1 MGTGT
6 KGEKMFNIELM
17 LVVALVVGFIIYK
30 EISKVTSNIDIH
42 EQNPDMS
49 KYSKFCDFID
59 DEITSVKNSLM
70 LENIKLKNED
80 LKDEFLDKISTLSK
94 ELVFL
99 QNMSSSNKNANDWE
113 KRLFDFLNKF
123 ESLNDK
129 YLQNSQSLN
138 DEIRQRLANKFRN
151 L

>member
-1 MGTGT
+1 MMGI
-6 KGEKMFNIELM
+6 KGEKMFNVELM
-17 LVVALVVGFIIYK
+17 LVVALVIGFIIYK

-70 LENIKLKNED
+70 LENIKLKNEG
-80 LKDEFLDKISTLSK
+80 LKDEFLDKVSTLSK

-99 QNMSSSNKNANDWE
+99 QNMSSSNKNAKDWE

-123 ESLNDK
+123 ESLNDE
-129 YLQNSQSLN
+129 YLQNSQNLN
-138 DEIRQRLANKFRN
+138 DEIRERLANKFRN

>member
-1 MGTGT
+1 MMDI
-6 KGEKMFNIELM
+6 KGEKMFNVELM
-17 LVVALVVGFIIYK
+17 LVVALVIGFIIYK

-42 EQNPDMS
+42 EQNPDIS

-70 LENIKLKNED
+70 LENIKLKNEG
-80 LKDEFLDKISTLSK
+80 LKDEFLDKVSTLSK

-99 QNMSSSNKNANDWE
+99 QNMSSSNKNAKDWE

-123 ESLNDK
+123 ESLNDE
-129 YLQNSQSLN
+129 YLQNSQNLN
-138 DEIRQRLANKFRN
+138 DEIRERLANKFRN

>member
-1 MGTGT
+1 MMDI
-6 KGEKMFNIELM
+6 KGEKMFNVELM

-30 EISKVTSNIDIH
+30 EISKVTSNIDIL

-70 LENIKLKNED
+70 LENIKLKNEG
-80 LKDEFLDKISTLSK
+80 LKDEFLDKVSTLSK

-99 QNMSSSNKNANDWE
+99 QNMSSSNKNAKDWE

-123 ESLNDK
+123 ESLNDE
-129 YLQNSQSLN
+129 YLQNSQNLN
-138 DEIRQRLANKFRN
+138 DEIREKLANKFRN

>member
-1 MGTGT
+1 MGT

-70 LENIKLKNED
+70 LENIKLKDED
-80 LKDEFLDKISTLSK
+80 LKDVFLDKVSTLSK

-99 QNMSSSNKNANDWE
+99 QNMSSSNKNAKDWE

-123 ESLNDK
+123 ESLNDE
-129 YLQNSQSLN
+129 YLQNSQNLN
-138 DEIRQRLANKFRN
+138 DEIRERLADKFRN

>member
-1 MGTGT
+1 MMGT

-70 LENIKLKNED
+70 LENIKLKNEG
-80 LKDEFLDKISTLSK
+80 LKDVFLDKVSTLSK

-99 QNMSSSNKNANDWE
+99 QNMSSSNKNAKDWE

-123 ESLNDK
+123 ESLNDE
-129 YLQNSQSLN
+129 YLQNSQNLN
-138 DEIRQRLANKFRN
+138 DEIRERLADKFKN

>member
-1 MGTGT
+1 
-6 KGEKMFNIELM
+6 MFNVELM

-70 LENIKLKNED
+70 LENIKLKNES
-80 LKDEFLDKISTLSK
+80 LKDEFLDKVSTLSK

-123 ESLNDK
+123 ESLNDE
-129 YLQNSQSLN
+129 YLQNSQNLN
-138 DEIRQRLANKFRN
+138 DEIRQRLADKFRN

>member
-1 MGTGT
+1 MGI
-6 KGEKMFNIELM
+6 KGEKMFNVELM

-30 EISKVTSNIDIH
+30 EISKVTSNIDIS

-70 LENIKLKNED
+70 LENIKLKNES
-80 LKDEFLDKISTLSK
+80 LKDEFLDKVSTLSK

-123 ESLNDK
+123 ESLNDE
-129 YLQNSQSLN
+129 YLQNSQNLN
-138 DEIRQRLANKFRN
+138 DEIRQRLADKFRN

>member
-1 MGTGT
+1 MGI
-6 KGEKMFNIELM
+6 KGEKMFNVELM

-30 EISKVTSNIDIH
+30 EISKVTSNIDIS

-80 LKDEFLDKISTLSK
+80 LKDEFLDKVSTLSK

-123 ESLNDK
+123 ESLNDE

-138 DEIRQRLANKFRN
+138 DEIRQRLADKFRN

>member
-1 MGTGT
+1 MMGT

-17 LVVALVVGFIIYK
+17 LVVALMVGFIIYK

-99 QNMSSSNKNANDWE
+99 QNMSSSNKNAKDWE

-129 YLQNSQSLN
+129 YLQNSQNLN
-138 DEIRQRLANKFRN
+138 DEIRERLANKFRN

>member
-1 MGTGT
+1 MMDI
-6 KGEKMFNIELM
+6 KGEKMFNVELM

-30 EISKVTSNIDIH
+30 EISKVTSNIDIS

-70 LENIKLKNED
+70 LENIKLKNKD
-80 LKDEFLDKISTLSK
+80 LKDEFLDKVSTLSK

-123 ESLNDK
+123 ESLNDE

-138 DEIRQRLANKFRN
+138 DKIRERLANKFRN

>member
-1 MGTGT
+1 MMGI
-6 KGEKMFNIELM
+6 KGEKMFNVELM

-30 EISKVTSNIDIH
+30 EISKVTSNIDIQ

-70 LENIKLKNED
+70 LENIKLKNEG
-80 LKDEFLDKISTLSK
+80 LKDEFLDKVSTLSK

-99 QNMSSSNKNANDWE
+99 QNMSSSNKNAKDWE

-123 ESLNDK
+123 ESLNDE
-129 YLQNSQSLN
+129 YLQNSQNLN
-138 DEIRQRLANKFRN
+138 DEIRERLANKFRN

>member
-1 MGTGT
+1 
-6 KGEKMFNIELM
+6 MFNVELM

-30 EISKVTSNIDIH
+30 EISKVTSNIDIS

-70 LENIKLKNED
+70 LENIKLKNES
-80 LKDEFLDKISTLSK
+80 LKDEFLDKVSTLSK

-123 ESLNDK
+123 EILNDE

-138 DEIRQRLANKFRN
+138 DEIRQRLADKFRN

>member
-1 MGTGT
+1 MDI
-6 KGEKMFNIELM
+6 KGEKMFNVELM

-70 LENIKLKNED
+70 LENIKLKNEG
-80 LKDEFLDKISTLSK
+80 LKDEFLDKVSTLSK

-123 ESLNDK
+123 ESLNDE
-129 YLQNSQSLN
+129 YLENSQNLN
-138 DEIRQRLANKFRN
+138 DEIRQRLADKFRN

>member
-1 MGTGT
+1 MGT

-70 LENIKLKNED
+70 LENIKLKDED
-80 LKDEFLDKISTLSK
+80 LKDVFLDKVSTLSK

-99 QNMSSSNKNANDWE
+99 QNMSSSNKNAKDWE

-123 ESLNDK
+123 ESLNDE
-129 YLQNSQSLN
+129 YLQNSQNLN
-138 DEIRQRLANKFRN
+138 DEIREKLANKFRN

>member
-1 MGTGT
+1 MGI
-6 KGEKMFNIELM
+6 KGEKMFNVELM

-30 EISKVTSNIDIH
+30 EISKVTSNIDIS

-70 LENIKLKNED
+70 FENIKLKNED
-80 LKDEFLDKISTLSK
+80 LKDEFLDKVSTLSK

-123 ESLNDK
+123 ESLNDE

-138 DEIRQRLANKFRN
+138 DKIRQRLADKFRN

>member
-1 MGTGT
+1 MMGI
-6 KGEKMFNIELM
+6 KGEKMFNVELM
-17 LVVALVVGFIIYK
+17 LVVALVIGFIIYK

-80 LKDEFLDKISTLSK
+80 LKDEFLDKVSTLSK

-123 ESLNDK
+123 ESLNDE
-129 YLQNSQSLN
+129 YLQNSQNLN
-138 DEIRQRLANKFRN
+138 DEIRERLANKFRN

>member
-1 MGTGT
+1 MGT

>member
-1 MGTGT
+1 MGT

-17 LVVALVVGFIIYK
+17 LVVALMVGFIIYK

-99 QNMSSSNKNANDWE
+99 QNMSSSNKNAKDWE

-129 YLQNSQSLN
+129 YLQNSQNLN
-138 DEIRQRLANKFRN
+138 DEIRERLANKFRN

>member
-1 MGTGT
+1 MMGT

-70 LENIKLKNED
+70 LENIKLKNEG
-80 LKDEFLDKISTLSK
+80 LKDEFLDKVSTLSK

-99 QNMSSSNKNANDWE
+99 QNMSSSNKNAKDWE

-123 ESLNDK
+123 ESLNDE
-129 YLQNSQSLN
+129 YLQNSQNLN
-138 DEIRQRLANKFRN
+138 DEIRERLANKFRN

>member
-1 MGTGT
+1 MMDI
-6 KGEKMFNIELM
+6 KGEKMFNVELM

-70 LENIKLKNED
+70 LENIKLKNEG
-80 LKDEFLDKISTLSK
+80 LKDEFLDKVSTLSK

-99 QNMSSSNKNANDWE
+99 QNMSSSNKNAKDWE

-123 ESLNDK
+123 ESLNDE
-129 YLQNSQSLN
+129 YLQNSQNLN
-138 DEIRQRLANKFRN
+138 DEIRQRLADKFRN

>member
-1 MGTGT
+1 MDI
-6 KGEKMFNIELM
+6 KGEKMFNVELM

-70 LENIKLKNED
+70 LENIKLKNEG
-80 LKDEFLDKISTLSK
+80 LKDEFLDKVSTLSK

-99 QNMSSSNKNANDWE
+99 QNMSSSNKNAKDWE

-123 ESLNDK
+123 ESLNDE
-129 YLQNSQSLN
+129 YLQNSQNLN
-138 DEIRQRLANKFRN
+138 DEIRQRLADKFRN

>member
-1 MGTGT
+1 MMDI
-6 KGEKMFNIELM
+6 KGEKMFNVELM

-70 LENIKLKNED
+70 LENIKLKNES
-80 LKDEFLDKISTLSK
+80 LKDEFLDKVSTLSK

-99 QNMSSSNKNANDWE
+99 QNMSSSNKNAKDWE

-123 ESLNDK
+123 ECLNDE
-129 YLQNSQSLN
+129 YLQNSQNLN
-138 DEIRQRLANKFRN
+138 DEIRQRLADKFRN

>member
-1 MGTGT
+1 MMGI
-6 KGEKMFNIELM
+6 KGEKMFNVELM

-30 EISKVTSNIDIH
+30 EISKVTSNIDIS

-70 LENIKLKNED
+70 LENIKLKNES
-80 LKDEFLDKISTLSK
+80 LKDEFLDKVSTLSK

-123 ESLNDK
+123 EILNDE

-138 DEIRQRLANKFRN
+138 DEIRQRLADKFRN

>member
-1 MGTGT
+1 MMGT

-70 LENIKLKNED
+70 LENIKLKNEG
-80 LKDEFLDKISTLSK
+80 LKDEFLDKVSTLSK

-99 QNMSSSNKNANDWE
+99 QNMSSSNKNAKDWE

-123 ESLNDK
+123 ESLNDE
-129 YLQNSQSLN
+129 YLQNSQNLN
-138 DEIRQRLANKFRN
+138 DEIRERLADKFRN

>member
-1 MGTGT
+1 MGI
-6 KGEKMFNIELM
+6 KGEKMFNVELM
-17 LVVALVVGFIIYK
+17 LVVALVIGFIIYK

-80 LKDEFLDKISTLSK
+80 LKDEFLDKVSTLSK

-123 ESLNDK
+123 ESLNDE
-129 YLQNSQSLN
+129 YLQNSQNLN
-138 DEIRQRLANKFRN
+138 DEIRERLANKFRN

>member
-1 MGTGT
+1 MMDI
-6 KGEKMFNIELM
+6 KGEKMFNVELM

-30 EISKVTSNIDIH
+30 EISKVTSNIDIL

-70 LENIKLKNED
+70 LENIKLKNEG
-80 LKDEFLDKISTLSK
+80 LKDEFLDKVSTLSK

-123 ESLNDK
+123 EILNDE

-138 DEIRQRLANKFRN
+138 DEIREKLANKFRN

>member
-1 MGTGT
+1 MMGT

-17 LVVALVVGFIIYK
+17 LVVALMVGFIIYK
-30 EISKVTSNIDIH
+30 EISKVTSNIDIL

-70 LENIKLKNED
+70 LENIKLKNEG
-80 LKDEFLDKISTLSK
+80 LKDEFLDKVSTLSK

-99 QNMSSSNKNANDWE
+99 QNMSSSNKNAKDWE

-123 ESLNDK
+123 ESLNDE
-129 YLQNSQSLN
+129 YLQNSQNLN
-138 DEIRQRLANKFRN
+138 DEIREKLANKFRN

>member
-1 MGTGT
+1 MMDI
-6 KGEKMFNIELM
+6 KGEKMFNVELM

-30 EISKVTSNIDIH
+30 EISKVTSNIDIL

-70 LENIKLKNED
+70 LENIKLKNEG
-80 LKDEFLDKISTLSK
+80 LKDEFLDKVSTLSK

-123 ESLNDK
+123 EILNDE

-138 DEIRQRLANKFRN
+138 DEIRQRLADKFRN

>member
-1 MGTGT
+1 MMGT

>member
-1 MGTGT
+1 MMGI
-6 KGEKMFNIELM
+6 KGEKMFNVELM
-17 LVVALVVGFIIYK
+17 IVVALVVGFIIYK

-70 LENIKLKNED
+70 LENIKLKNES
-80 LKDEFLDKISTLSK
+80 LKDEFLDKVSTLSK

-99 QNMSSSNKNANDWE
+99 QNMSSSNKNAKDWE

-123 ESLNDK
+123 ESLNDE
-129 YLQNSQSLN
+129 YLQNSQNLN
-138 DEIRQRLANKFRN
+138 DEIRERLADKFRN

>member
-1 MGTGT
+1 MMGI
-6 KGEKMFNIELM
+6 KGEKMFNVELM

-30 EISKVTSNIDIH
+30 EISKVTSNIDIS

-70 LENIKLKNED
+70 LENIKLKNEG
-80 LKDEFLDKISTLSK
+80 LKDEFLDKVSTLSK

-123 ESLNDK
+123 ESLNDE

-138 DEIRQRLANKFRN
+138 DEIRQRLADKFRN

>member
-1 MGTGT
+1 MMDI
-6 KGEKMFNIELM
+6 KGEKMFNVELM

-30 EISKVTSNIDIH
+30 EISKVTSNIDIS

-59 DEITSVKNSLM
+59 DEITSVKNSLT
-70 LENIKLKNED
+70 LENIKLKDED
-80 LKDEFLDKISTLSK
+80 LKDEFLDKVSTLSK

-123 ESLNDK
+123 ENLNDE

-138 DEIRQRLANKFRN
+138 DKIRERLADKFRN

>member
-1 MGTGT
+1 MIDI
-6 KGEKMFNIELM
+6 KGEKMFNVELM

-42 EQNPDMS
+42 KQNPDMS

-70 LENIKLKNED
+70 LENIKLKNEG
-80 LKDEFLDKISTLSK
+80 LKDEFLDKVSTLSK

-99 QNMSSSNKNANDWE
+99 QNMSSSNKNAKDWE

-123 ESLNDK
+123 ESLNDE
-129 YLQNSQSLN
+129 YLQNSQNLN
-138 DEIRQRLANKFRN
+138 DEIRERLANKFRN

>member
-1 MGTGT
+1 MDI
-6 KGEKMFNIELM
+6 KGEKMFNVELM

-30 EISKVTSNIDIH
+30 EISKVTSNIDIY

-80 LKDEFLDKISTLSK
+80 LKDEFLDKVSTLSK

-123 ESLNDK
+123 ESLNDE

-138 DEIRQRLANKFRN
+138 DEIRERLADKFRN

>member
-1 MGTGT
+1 MMDI
-6 KGEKMFNIELM
+6 KGEKMFNVELM

-30 EISKVTSNIDIH
+30 EISKVTSNIDIL

-70 LENIKLKNED
+70 LENIKLKNEG
-80 LKDEFLDKISTLSK
+80 LKDEFLDKVSTLSK

-99 QNMSSSNKNANDWE
+99 QNMSSSNKNAKDWE

-123 ESLNDK
+123 ENLNDE

-138 DEIRQRLANKFRN
+138 DKIRERLADKFRN

>member
-1 MGTGT
+1 MMDI
-6 KGEKMFNIELM
+6 KGEKMFNVELM

-70 LENIKLKNED
+70 LENIKLKNEG
-80 LKDEFLDKISTLSK
+80 LKDEFLDKVSTLSK

-123 ESLNDK
+123 ESLNDE
-129 YLQNSQSLN
+129 YLQNSQNLN
-138 DEIRQRLANKFRN
+138 DEIRQRLADKFRN

>member
-1 MGTGT
+1 MMDI
-6 KGEKMFNIELM
+6 KGEKMFNVELM

-30 EISKVTSNIDIH
+30 EISKVTSNIDIS

-70 LENIKLKNED
+70 LENIKLKNKD
-80 LKDEFLDKISTLSK
+80 LKDEFLDKVSTLSK

-123 ESLNDK
+123 ESLNDE

-138 DEIRQRLANKFRN
+138 DKIRQRLADKFRN

>member
-1 MGTGT
+1 MGT

-70 LENIKLKNED
+70 LENIKLKNEG
-80 LKDEFLDKISTLSK
+80 LKDVFLDKVSTLSK

-99 QNMSSSNKNANDWE
+99 QNMSSSNKNAKDWE

-123 ESLNDK
+123 ESLNDE
-129 YLQNSQSLN
+129 YLQNSQNLN
-138 DEIRQRLANKFRN
+138 DEIRERLADKFKN

>member
-1 MGTGT
+1 MMDI
-6 KGEKMFNIELM
+6 KGEKMFNVELM

-70 LENIKLKNED
+70 LENIKLKNEG
-80 LKDEFLDKISTLSK
+80 LKDEFLDKVSTLSK

-99 QNMSSSNKNANDWE
+99 QNMSSSNKNAKDWE

-123 ESLNDK
+123 ESLNDE
-129 YLQNSQSLN
+129 YLQNSQNLN
-138 DEIRQRLANKFRN
+138 DEIRERLANKFRN